1 MGSQRLPERL
11 RWALQLLDV
20 GPDDEVLEIGCGPG
34 VAVSLVCE
42 RLDGGRITAI
52 DRSAA
57 IRRATERNASHL
69 AAGRAILRQVDL
81 AGLPPTGQ
89 RSDKI
94 FAVNV
99 NLFWTAPADAELRR
113 LRQLLR
119 PGGGVHLVYETP
131 AGTDA
136 ERIAEAAA
144 AALSRHGFAA
154 TVTTAG
160 SPSLRC
166 ITATTTWRCYPRAAR
181 STRNARV

>member
-69 AAGRAILRQVDL
+69 ATGRAILRQVDL

-89 RSDKI
+89 RFDKI

-99 NLFWTAPADAELRR
+99 SLFWTAPADAEVQR

-119 PGGGVHLVYETP
+119 PGGVVHLVYEMP

-136 ERIAEAAA
+136 EWIAEAAA